1 MSVIFCIVAMV
12 EVKKQ
17 VVGNGEKAFL
27 SVASSQAREAAGE
40 RHRPDYLHRESKR
53 PLTTELYNKLC

>member
-1 MSVIFCIVAMV
+1 MV
-12 EVKKQ
+12 EVKKE

-27 SVASSQAREAAGE
+27 AVASSQAREAAGE